1 MGVLQVRL
9 NVLRSLHSLS
19 DIITLEQI
27 SEALLPTIDDLAS
40 EGAWRVRH
48 ELVTLAPQLAKHF
61 GVEFFQREMVERV
74 LGWLV
79 DRTAIIRTAA
89 AASICEVSKAFGPAW
104 TKEHVLQKVRN
115 ILQTPCATCGCFLTR
130 VAMIKVFL

>member
-1 MGVLQVRL
+1 MRL

-27 SEALLPTIDDLAS
+27 SEALLPTIDDLAA

-61 GVEFFQREMVERV
+61 GVDFFQRQMVERL

-79 DRTAIIRTAA
+79 DRTAVIRAAA
-89 AASICEVSKAFGPAW
+89 AASVCEVSKAFGAAW
-104 TKEHVLQKVRN
+104 TKDHILVNVRP
-115 ILQTPCATCGCFLTR
+115 L
-130 VAMIKVFL
+130 